1 MPESKGEA
9 QCLLSQP
16 QMSHA
21 VTAVVDRP
29 ISPDAG
35 GRRLYTP
42 RSPASVGLS
51 WRLTEAGQEQEE
63 LIPGLEKL
71 RLVDSYYIMW

>member
-9 QCLLSQP
+9 QCLLRQL

-21 VTAVVDRP
+21 ITAIVDLP

-35 GRRLYTP
+35 GRRLYTS

-51 WRLTEAGQEQEE
+51 WRLTEGGQEQEE
-63 LIPGLEKL
+63 LIPGLSL
-71 RLVDSYYIMW
+71 LPSDLPPII

>member
-63 LIPGLEKL
+63 LIPGLSL
-71 RLVDSYYIMW
+71 LPSDLPPIS